1 MPARSTR
8 ILRRTA
14 AVTAALTLAGAPVAL
29 ARPADEALPSAA
41 SPQTAS
47 QPHTIVG
54 HHVPDAI
61 SMQSVPAASPQQ
73 SNSDGGL
80 DSTWLI
86 VAGAFTALGIAGG
99 LGVAKQRGA
108 LHMPHHAA

>member
-14 AVTAALTLAGAPVAL
+14 AVTAALTLAGAPMAL
-29 ARPADEALPSAA
+29 ARPADEAVPAAA

-47 QPHTIVG
+47 QPLTIVG
-54 HHVPDAI
+54 HRVPDAV
-61 SMQSVPAASPQQ
+61 SMQSVPAATPQK
-73 SNSDGGL
+73 SNDGGV

>member
-29 ARPADEALPSAA
+29 ARPADEAVPSAA
-41 SPQTAS
+41 PQTAS
-47 QPHTIVG
+47 QPLTIVG
-54 HHVPDAI
+54 HHVPDAV
-61 SMQSVPAASPQQ
+61 SMQSVPAATPQK
-73 SNSDGGL
+73 SNDGGM